1 MSRKHFRA
9 IAEAIRAIGNADA
22 RHYAAIA
29 LADLLQTANPRFNRA
44 QFIRACGVQTD
55 EH

>member
-9 IAEAIRAIGNADA
+9 IADAIRAIGDA
-22 RHYAAIA
+22 GARRRAAIA
-29 LADLLQTANPRFNRA
+29 LADLLQTANPRFNRG
-44 QFIRACGVQTD
+44 QFIRACGVQPD